1 MAATKRLLWLFCA
14 ASAVLGV
21 AAQTEEDFSQPEI
34 DSGDALA
41 SLNEAA
47 AQASE
52 ETQARRVK
60 RDGEGGCG
68 LQDIHV
74 RREW

>member
-1 MAATKRLLWLFCA
+1 MARLVWLFWA

-21 AAQTEEDFSQPEI
+21 AAQTEGDFSQPEI
-34 DSGDALA
+34 DSGDALSFLNGLA
-41 SLNEAA
+41 SE
-47 AQASE
+47 ASE

-60 RDGEGGCG
+60 RDGEGRCG
-68 LQDIHV
+68 LRDIHV

>member
-1 MAATKRLLWLFCA
+1 MTATKRLLWLFWA

-34 DSGDALA
+34 DSGDALSFLNDLA
-41 SLNEAA
+41 S
-47 AQASE
+47 QASE
-52 ETQARRVK
+52 ETQAKVK
-60 RDGEGGCG
+60 RDGSNKCG
-68 LQDIHV
+68 LGDIHV